1 MTARAA
7 RAAPAQKPK
16 IARYLGVDE
25 GLAAGA
31 DPALSGWTE
40 LKGVDAT
47 TCFLSKPIKP
57 VILANNQAICLYKVS
72 SCAHHEH
79 GNNKKLPPGRP
90 MRVSHSLRQPTRPP
104 AFCAPNGCPPPPSLP
119 ATPSHVQVDDRVYCT
134 DAASPAYKYPLAD
147 ANLLSLKTGPAVES
161 PLDGSVFDLASGR
174 VLSWCPKNNALRS
187 VLGALKDKA
196 EPTDLKTFPVE
207 VKGGA
212 VYVKLT

>member
-1 MTARAA
+1 MASAPLAKGDLQPLLRHRCPLRAA
-7 RAAPAQKPK
+7 QCSAASHRTQLVVVASGKGFDGKATSTSSKKKPK

-57 VILANNQAICLYKVS
+57 VILANNQAICLYK
-72 SCAHHEH
+72 
-79 GNNKKLPPGRP
+79 
-90 MRVSHSLRQPTRPP
+90 
-104 AFCAPNGCPPPPSLP
+104 
-119 ATPSHVQVDDRVYCT
+119 VDDRVYCT

-196 EPTDLKTFPVE
+196 EPADLKTFPVE

-212 VYVKLT
+212 VYVKLG